1 MLNQEEIKEDPQ
13 RIIKSKPFIDKY
25 NWEGIS
31 YPSEKD
37 EWKKFEKS
45 NLTIAL
51 VVLYAKKIYPAYVS
65 KHNSN
70 GKKQFIFL
78 MIPNGQRWHY
88 LPVKRL

>member
-51 VVLYAKKIYPAYVS
+51 VVYMLKKYILPMFQNTIQMV
-65 KHNSN
+65 KNN
-70 GKKQFIFL
+70 LFFWWFQTDKDGIIF
-78 MIPNGQRWHY
+78 Q
-88 LPVKRL
+88 

>member
-37 EWKKFEKS
+37 E
-45 NLTIAL
+45 
-51 VVLYAKKIYPAYVS
+51 
-65 KHNSN
+65 
-70 GKKQFIFL
+70 
-78 MIPNGQRWHY
+78 
-88 LPVKRL
+88 